1 MHASQ
6 QLIHVRYT
14 SNQLKNFYVMLKT
27 SVKKV
32 LKLWSTWNLSQTQYK
47 HHDVQTH
54 MLVYV
59 PQKLKVLIKTKE

>member
-1 MHASQ
+1 
-6 QLIHVRYT
+6 
-14 SNQLKNFYVMLKT
+14 MLKT